1 MYASTT
7 QTFDVVRS
15 IRARRLQWVGHI
27 LRMDPN
33 RLVSK
38 ALHHIAE
45 NREEGDLLM
54 DAPRYHSWE
63 ELRSSAQNRDG
74 WRRRVQLLRHGN
86 GVTVTMN
93 DDLPGCKAP
102 RHPNTSKPDP
112 IPRAAASSPSA
123 KKYVCRDAHEVFF
136 RPREKGK
143 CKRNPRQPC
152 RKKRKK
158 SQPLTDKQ
166 RAAFA
171 REHYECNHGS
181 QHQPPTPSSSPMS
194 PWSPKILGHQNH
206 SVVDTLN
213 MTIPI
218 TPTKL
223 QDMFDY
229 WEHQNQVKGNLIN
242 FDNTNLGL

>member
-1 MYASTT
+1 MSVCST
-7 QTFDVVRS
+7 QCMHLPPRRS
-15 IRARRLQWVGHI
+15 TWCARSAQGGSNGSLGHI

-33 RLVSK
+33 RFVSK

-143 CKRNPRQPC
+143 RQVQAKPA
-152 RKKRKK
+152 
-158 SQPLTDKQ
+158 T
-166 RAAFA
+166 
-171 REHYECNHGS
+171 
-181 QHQPPTPSSSPMS
+181 TM
-194 PWSPKILGHQNH
+194 
-206 SVVDTLN
+206 
-213 MTIPI
+213 
-218 TPTKL
+218 
-223 QDMFDY
+223 
-229 WEHQNQVKGNLIN
+229 
-242 FDNTNLGL
+242 